1 MLKTHITPS
10 SQVIE
15 QQIKSFNMTQNTQML
30 NRAKEVIQ
38 IELEG
43 LQALNDSLDV
53 QFCKAVEAIYST
65 QGRVIVSGVGKSG
78 HIARKIAATL
88 ASTGQPSFFVHAAEA
103 GHGDLGMI
111 TGNDILLLISYSG
124 GAKELLPIIDF
135 AKRLGVTIISI
146 TGKEKSI
153 LAQQSKHVLL
163 LPSHPEACPL
173 GLAPT
178 TSTTLSLALGDAI
191 AVSLLELRGLT
202 HSDFRNFHP
211 GGQLGFQLK
220 PISEFVH
227 PLNEDMAV
235 NDNDSIQVCLEKIS
249 KGKLGCV
256 GVFKSHQLVGVIT
269 DGDVRRFLLQK
280 IEENQCSNDIASASA
295 SDVMTHHPLTIKHSS
310 FIGEALQYFESKSIS
325 NLFVTN
331 DENHTIQGIIHIH
344 DCIKAKA
351 I

>member
-1 MLKTHITPS
+1 MPTIS
-10 SQVIE
+10 SSLTIQKK
-15 QQIKSFNMTQNTQML
+15 IKNFDMNQNTQIL

-38 IELEG
+38 IETQG

-65 QGRVIVSGVGKSG
+65 EGRVIVSGVGKSG

-88 ASTGQPSFFVHAAEA
+88 ASTGQPAFFVHAAEA

-111 TGNDILLLISYSG
+111 TEQDILLLISYSG
-124 GAKELLPIIDF
+124 GAKELLPVIDF
-135 AKRLGVTIISI
+135 AKRLGITIIAI
-146 TGKEKSI
+146 TGKIESI
-153 LAQQSKHVLL
+153 LSQQSDHVLL
-163 LPSHPEACPL
+163 LPPHPEACPL

-191 AVSLLELRGLT
+191 AVTLLEIRGLT

-227 PLNEDMAV
+227 PLTDHLV
-235 NDNDSIQVCLEKIS
+235 VHSNDPLQICLDKIS

-256 GVFKSHQLVGVIT
+256 GVFENHQLIGVIT
-269 DGDVRRFLLQK
+269 DGDVRRFLMKK
-280 IEENQCSNDIASASA
+280 IENQCSKDISIHTAL
-295 SDVMTHHPLTIKHSS
+295 DIMTQNPLTIKHNA
-310 FIGEALQYFESKSIS
+310 FIGEALQCFESKSIS
-325 NLFVTN
+325 NLFVTSEDKN
-331 DENHTIQGIIHIH
+331 IQGIIHLH
-344 DCIKAKA
+344 DCVKAKA